1 MPSLKS
7 AHLLADLV
15 IAAGGRAAGAQIV
28 KQLVEKLV
36 ESRRRM
42 GGGRAGQPKEEDLG
56 GEVTHGGT
64 PGLSI

>member
-1 MPSLKS
+1 
-7 AHLLADLV
+7 
-15 IAAGGRAAGAQIV
+15 
-28 KQLVEKLV
+28 
-36 ESRRRM
+36 M